1 MAEATATAVATT
13 LPRRPGAGWPGVAAI
28 ALIYA
33 GLYAANLILPLGN
46 TNHMTRIWDWSQMAL
61 AATAAVVLILKRRNL
76 TLAAA
81 LTGLAL
87 AAISALSHAQHDPS
101 PLWSAAEGGAVWLCF
116 VAGTALF
123 RDLAAAAV
131 PAFRPPPSAIG
142 RSLAFGALV
151 ALPLAAVNNLYFYL
165 NAGAV
170 SFRNVFASAFEA
182 LSPAIHEEIIF
193 RFFALA
199 LCLYLLRASPARRW
213 VTAAA
218 ITLAV
223 VPHSL
228 NHLPALFLENPAMG
242 LAMLAA
248 TSLLFG
254 LPMALLQLRRNL
266 ESAIAFH
273 WLIDFVRFL
282 FGF

>member
-1 MAEATATAVATT
+1 MSQTDSIMI
-13 LPRRPGAGWPGVAAI
+13 PRRPGAGWLGVAVI
-28 ALIYA
+28 ALIYTA
-33 GLYAANLILPLGN
+33 LYAANLVLPLGG

-61 AATAAVVLILKRRNL
+61 AATAGIVLILKRRNL
-76 TLAAA
+76 TAGAA

-87 AAISALSHAQHDPS
+87 AAVSALSHAQHDPS
-101 PLWSAAEGGAVWLCF
+101 PLWSALEGAAVWVCF
-116 VAGTALF
+116 TGGTAQLS
-123 RDLAAAAV
+123 DLAAVAV
-131 PAFRPPPSAIG
+131 PAFRPPLAAIG

-170 SFRNVFASAFEA
+170 RFRNVFASAFEA

-193 RFFALA
+193 RFFVLA
-199 LCLYLLRASPARRW
+199 LCLSLLRASPARRP
-213 VTAAA
+213 VLAAA
-218 ITLAV
+218 IGLAV

-228 NHLPALFLENPAMG
+228 NHLPALFLQSPSMG

>member
-1 MAEATATAVATT
+1 MITQATIT
-13 LPRRPGAGWPGVAAI
+13 LPRRLNAGWLGVAAV
-28 ALIYA
+28 ALSYA
-33 GLYAANLILPLGN
+33 ALYAANLILPLGN

-61 AATAAVVLILKRRNL
+61 TVTAGIVLILKRRNL

-87 AAISALSHAQHDPS
+87 AVVSALSHAQHDPS
-101 PLWSAAEGGAVWLCF
+101 PLWSALEGVAVWLCF
-116 VAGTALF
+116 MAGTALF
-123 RDLAAAAV
+123 HDLAATAV
-131 PAFRPPPSAIG
+131 QAFRPPLAAIG

-165 NAGAV
+165 NAGSV
-170 SFRNVFASAFEA
+170 RFQNVFASAFEA

-193 RFFALA
+193 RLFVLA
-199 LCLYLLRASPARRW
+199 LCLYLLRASPSRRL
-213 VTAAA
+213 VTVAAVA
-218 ITLAV
+218 LAV

-228 NHLPALFLENPAMG
+228 NHLPDLFLQNPPMG

-266 ESAIAFH
+266 ETAIAFH

>member
-1 MAEATATAVATT
+1 MKTQATIT
-13 LPRRPGAGWPGVAAI
+13 LPRRPSAGWLGVAAI

-33 GLYAANLILPLGN
+33 ALYAANLLLPLGN

-76 TLAAA
+76 TAGAA

-87 AAISALSHAQHDPS
+87 AVVSAVSHAQHDPS
-101 PLWSAAEGGAVWLCF
+101 PLWSALEGAAVWLCF
-116 VAGTALF
+116 MTGAALF
-123 RDLAAAAV
+123 HDLAAGAV
-131 PAFRPPPSAIG
+131 RAFQPPLAAIG

-151 ALPLAAVNNLYFYL
+151 ALPLAVVNNLYFYL
-165 NAGAV
+165 SAGGV
-170 SFRNVFASAFEA
+170 RFQNVFVSAFEA

-193 RFFALA
+193 RLFVLA
-199 LCLYLLRASPARRW
+199 LCLYLLRASPSRRL
-213 VTAAA
+213 VTVAAVA
-218 ITLAV
+218 LAV

-228 NHLPALFLENPAMG
+228 NHLPDLFLQNPPMG

-266 ESAIAFH
+266 ETAIAFH

>member
-1 MAEATATAVATT
+1 MITQTAIT
-13 LPRRPGAGWPGVAAI
+13 LPRRLNAGWPGVAAL

-33 GLYAANLILPLGN
+33 ALYAANLLLPLSH

-61 AATAAVVLILKRRNL
+61 AATAAVVLILKRRDL
-76 TLAAA
+76 TAGAA

-87 AAISALSHAQHDPS
+87 AAVSAVSHAQHDPS
-101 PLWSAAEGGAVWLCF
+101 PLWSTLEGAAVWLCF
-116 VAGTALF
+116 MAGTALF
-123 RDLAAAAV
+123 RDLTAAAV
-131 PAFRPPPSAIG
+131 PAFRPPLAAIG

-151 ALPLAAVNNLYFYL
+151 ALPLAALNNLYFYL
-165 NAGAV
+165 NAGGV
-170 SFRNVFASAFEA
+170 RFQNVFASAFEA

-193 RFFALA
+193 RFFVLA
-199 LCLYLLRASPARRW
+199 LCLYLLRASPSRRW
-213 VTAAA
+213 ATAAA

-228 NHLPALFLENPAMG
+228 NHLPDLFLQNPAMG

-266 ESAIAFH
+266 ETAIGFH

>member
-1 MAEATATAVATT
+1 MSQTDSIMI
-13 LPRRPGAGWPGVAAI
+13 PRRPGADWLGVAVI
-28 ALIYA
+28 ALIYTA
-33 GLYAANLILPLGN
+33 LYAANLVLPLGG

-76 TLAAA
+76 TAGAA
-81 LTGLAL
+81 LMGLAL
-87 AAISALSHAQHDPS
+87 AAVSALSHAQHDPS
-101 PLWSAAEGGAVWLCF
+101 PLWSALEGAAVWVCF
-116 VAGTALF
+116 TGGTALF
-123 RDLAAAAV
+123 SDLAAVAV
-131 PAFRPPPSAIG
+131 PAFRPPLAAIG

-170 SFRNVFASAFEA
+170 RFRNVFASAFEA

-193 RFFALA
+193 RYFVLA
-199 LCLYLLRASPARRW
+199 LCLSLLRASPARRL
-213 VTAAA
+213 VLAVA
-218 ITLAV
+218 IGLAV

-228 NHLPALFLENPAMG
+228 NHLPALFLQNPPMG

>member
-1 MAEATATAVATT
+1 MAEVTATTMTT
-13 LPRRPGAGWPGVAAI
+13 APLRRPSAGWLGVGAM

-33 GLYAANLILPLGN
+33 GLYAANLLLPLGN
-46 TNHMTRIWDWSQMAL
+46 TNHMTRIWDWSQMTL
-61 AATAAVVLILKRRNL
+61 AAAAGVALIWKRRNL
-76 TLAAA
+76 TAGAA

-87 AAISALSHAQHDPS
+87 AALSALSHAQHDPRA
-101 PLWSAAEGGAVWLCF
+101 LWSTLEGIAVWLCF

-123 RDLAAAAV
+123 RDLAAGRVAA
-131 PAFRPPPSAIG
+131 FQPPLAAIS
-142 RSLAFGALV
+142 RSLAFGALI
-151 ALPLAAVNNLYFYL
+151 ALPLAIVNNLYFYL
-165 NAGAV
+165 NTGAV
-170 SFRNVFASAFEA
+170 HFQSIFASAFAA

-193 RFFALA
+193 RFFVLA
-199 LCLYLLRASPARRW
+199 LCLYLLRDSPSRRW
-213 VTAAA
+213 ATAAA
-218 ITLAV
+218 VTLAV

-228 NHLPALFLENPAMG
+228 NHLPALFLQNPPMG
-242 LAMLAA
+242 LAMLTA

-273 WLIDFVRFL
+273 WLIDFMRFL

>member
-1 MAEATATAVATT
+1 MSTATTA
-13 LPRRPGAGWPGVAAI
+13 LPRRSGAGWFGVAAI

-33 GLYAANLILPLGN
+33 ALYATNLLLPLGH

-61 AATAAVVLILKRRNL
+61 AATAAVVLILKRRDL
-76 TLAAA
+76 TAGAA

-87 AAISALSHAQHDPS
+87 AVVSAVSHAQRDPS
-101 PLWSAAEGGAVWLCF
+101 TLWSTLEGIAVWLCF
-116 VAGTALF
+116 LAGTALF
-123 RDLAAAAV
+123 RDLAAGGVA
-131 PAFRPPPSAIG
+131 AFRPPLAAIG

-165 NAGAV
+165 NAGGV
-170 SFRNVFASAFEA
+170 RFQNVFASAFEA
-182 LSPAIHEEIIF
+182 LSPAIHEEIVF
-193 RFFALA
+193 RFFVLA
-199 LCLYLLRASPARRW
+199 LCLYLLRDSPSQRW
-213 VTAAA
+213 ATAAA
-218 ITLAV
+218 VTLAV

-228 NHLPALFLENPAMG
+228 NHLPALFLENPPMG
-242 LAMLAA
+242 VFMLVA

-266 ESAIAFH
+266 ETAIAFH